1 MERGHGAR
9 GVLGLTAFAVVTGG
23 AMIRMEDAEMEKRF
37 GESYRAY
44 RDSVP
49 AVLPRMFLYRQ
60 I

>member
-1 MERGHGAR
+1 
-9 GVLGLTAFAVVTGG
+9 VLGLTAFAVVTGG